1 MKTNSRERY
10 WHERAKVY
18 QNLEWVRNK
27 SYLKNVISA
36 IVPNLQDIVLDIG
49 TGTGAIAV
57 AISPM
62 VNKVIGIDFSQSMLD
77 RAKRCD
83 NIYYVKWDVRKPL
96 FYDGIFTKVVARQVL
111 HHIPETQVVVDICH
125 RVLKKGGKFIIAEP
139 VCPSSDIKDRY
150 GEIFKLKDNR
160 QIFTEEDLIE
170 IIKKAGFESVKATT
184 FRVKKFS
191 VRNWLDNNALESV
204 AQNKIFE
211 LHVRGSDAFRRAYRM
226 KIINGDCLID
236 IKNVVIVGEK

>member
-62 VNKVIGIDFSQSMLD
+62 VNKVIGVDFSQSMLD

-83 NIYYVKWDVRKPL
+83 NIYYVKWDVREPL

-139 VCPSSDIKDRY
+139 VCPSPDIKDRY